1 MKKAFWH
8 YRAPQFGGGG
18 SEIYK
23 SSVWRIPKK
32 DRLQLWLQCA
42 AAEAQGLVSSRPF
55 AEIWWFQAGSGASLW
70 TRIAVTEQ
78 GFNARSPSVERRAA
92 YLARFWSVF
101 LARRGAAF
109 LVWFRVAFLVWFRVA
124 FYLAFGLP
132 RWLALVLPCWLPV
145 WLRGRCPFGSV

>member
-1 MKKAFWH
+1 LKKAFWH
-8 YRAPQFGGGG
+8 YKAPQFGGGG

-42 AAEAQGLVSSRPF
+42 AAEAQGLISSRPF

-78 GFNARSPSVERRAA
+78 GFNARSPSVER
-92 YLARFWSVF
+92 LGCLFGSLLVCLFGSARGCFFS
-101 LARRGAAF
+101 
-109 LVWFRVAFLVWFRVA
+109 LVSGCL
-124 FYLAFGLP
+124 FGLVSGCLLS
-132 RWLALVLPCWLPV
+132 R
-145 WLRGRCPFGSV
+145 LRIA

>member
-8 YRAPQFGGGG
+8 YKAPQFGGGG

-32 DRLQLWLQCA
+32 DRLQLWLQRA

-70 TRIAVTEQ
+70 TRIAVTEK
-78 GFNARSPSVERRAA
+78 GFNARSPSVMLPE
-92 YLARFWSVF
+92 V
-101 LARRGAAF
+101 
-109 LVWFRVAFLVWFRVA
+109 VWKLKKN
-124 FYLAFGLP
+124 L
-132 RWLALVLPCWLPV
+132 
-145 WLRGRCPFGSV
+145 GRNPEIGRDRPT